1 MTSFA
6 ITLGCALLAFS
17 PTLSLLLLFAYSK
30 AQLVIIVTTSSFFQ
44 LLACLLA
51 ALLHLPFKSLSL
63 GAQGIFVIIPTS
75 VIAQALSRCAFVHC
89 YHKVETVIEK
99 SIARHEQ
106 LQRQSHSNS
115 HARTNSNSNNNNN
128 NDGENNINAN
138 DNVNVNVNEGPSES
152 QQLKL
157 ELNDVSSGIAAGV
170 GFAFFHTVMLYGTL
184 LASEN
189 SRTGTLYQESC
200 TMMPSIFN
208 SAIMAFF
215 FGILDLVWMLM
226 TFYGMRRIRDYRR
239 ILAQRHQVN
248 AHANANANNNINNV
262 GNSRN
267 ENVNADALWSVKS
280 DKIGGK
286 AALALVVV
294 THFAAAF
301 ATVPNQTM
309 PLNGCV
315 VALPCLA
322 FVTVVT
328 VVAFWFLFK
337 KSYLPQGQQQRI
349 RQSRHLD

>member
-6 ITLGCALLAFS
+6 LTLGCALLAFS

-51 ALLHLPFKSLSL
+51 ALLHLPFKSLPL
-63 GAQGIFVIIPTS
+63 GAQGVFIIIPTS

-106 LQRQSHSNS
+106 QERQSN
-115 HARTNSNSNNNNN
+115 ARNNSNISNN
-128 NDGENNINAN
+128 NDGN
-138 DNVNVNVNEGPSES
+138 DNGNENEGPSES

-189 SRTGTLYQESC
+189 SRQGTLYQESC

-215 FGILDLVWMLM
+215 FGILDMVWMLM
-226 TFYGMRRIRDYRR
+226 TFYGMRRIRDYRL
-239 ILAQRHQVN
+239 ILAQRQQVN
-248 AHANANANNNINNV
+248 ANASTYANATINNIGI

-280 DKIGGK
+280 DKIGGN

-294 THFAAAF
+294 TSAGNLSQKE
-301 ATVPNQTM
+301 T
-309 PLNGCV
+309 
-315 VALPCLA
+315 
-322 FVTVVT
+322 
-328 VVAFWFLFK
+328 
-337 KSYLPQGQQQRI
+337 
-349 RQSRHLD
+349 

>member
-6 ITLGCALLAFS
+6 LTLGCALLAFS

-51 ALLHLPFKSLSL
+51 ALLHLPFKSLPL
-63 GAQGIFVIIPTS
+63 GAQGVFIIIPTS

-106 LQRQSHSNS
+106 QERQSN
-115 HARTNSNSNNNNN
+115 ARNNSNISNN
-128 NDGENNINAN
+128 NDGN
-138 DNVNVNVNEGPSES
+138 DNGNENEGPSES

-189 SRTGTLYQESC
+189 SRQGTLYQESC

-215 FGILDLVWMLM
+215 FGILDMVWMLM
-226 TFYGMRRIRDYRR
+226 TFYGMRRIRDYRL
-239 ILAQRHQVN
+239 ILAQRQQVN
-248 AHANANANNNINNV
+248 ANASTYANATINNIGI

-280 DKIGGK
+280 DKIGGN
-286 AALALVVV
+286 AALAFVVV

-322 FVTVVT
+322 FVTAVT
-328 VVAFWFLFK
+328 VGAFWVLFK
-337 KSYLPQGQQQRI
+337 KNYLPQGQQQRI
-349 RQSRHLD
+349 RQNRHLD

>member
-1 MTSFA
+1 MTSFSL
-6 ITLGCALLAFS
+6 TLGCALLAFS

-99 SIARHEQ
+99 SIQRHEQ
-106 LQRQSHSNS
+106 LERQSQS
-115 HARTNSNSNNNNN
+115 NSNSN
-128 NDGENNINAN
+128 DDN
-138 DNVNVNVNEGPSES
+138 DNEEPSES

-215 FGILDLVWMLM
+215 FGILDMVWMLM
-226 TFYGMRRIRDYRR
+226 TFYGMRRIRDYRNFQ
-239 ILAQRHQVN
+239 AQRQR
-248 AHANANANNNINNV
+248 ANNFNNSM
-262 GNSRN
+262 SRN
-267 ENVNADALWSVKS
+267 ENVNANADANADELWSVTS

-315 VALPCLA
+315 VALPSLA
-322 FVTVVT
+322 FVTIVT
-328 VVAFWFLFK
+328 VAVFWFLCK

-349 RQSRHLD
+349 RQGGHLD